1 MKRQHL
7 ASFFAALLLAVCS
20 TTAVLANDPATT
32 ADTDTRMV
40 EAKVVEVSDSRIS
53 VIARTGVEH
62 VIAVDSSDTKVRL
75 EGRLVSLKDVR
86 EGDVVTV
93 ELDEVKPVKF
103 ARNIDLALPANNSH
117 VARAS
122 RP

>member
-1 MKRQHL
+1 MKRETL
-7 ASFFAALLLAVCS
+7 ASFFATLLLLVCT
-20 TTAVLANDPATT
+20 TTALANDPAGPE
-32 ADTDTRMV
+32 DTDTRMT
-40 EAKVVEVSDSRIS
+40 EARVVEISDARIA

-62 VIAVDSSDTKVRL
+62 VIAIDSADTTVRL

-93 ELDEVKPVKF
+93 ELDEKKPVKF
-103 ARNIDLALPANNSH
+103 AKSINLALPSNAGH
-117 VARAS
+117 VARV